1 MAGLSV
7 LVLGCVAAPAA
18 FAAPDFTFDPPSP
31 VACEQVTFTPSV
43 DTEGAMWDYENNDEF
58 VADLT
63 HAFQTEG
70 THTVEMT
77 STNGSPVT
85 HDVVVANAP
94 PVASFHF
101 SPAEPEPGEWIVFES
116 TSTDCDD
123 SVASVAWDFDDGAS
137 STDPN
142 PVHNFETEGS
152 YDVTLTVTDADGASD
167 TETIAVSVVSPNTP
181 PVAGFV
187 WTPSSPV
194 AGGEVQLYSTSADA
208 EGSLASHWDLDGDGQ
223 FDDASGPAATASFA
237 AGDHQVSLLVTDVD
251 GVSRTITR
259 TITVAAPAIV
269 NTSPPAE
276 TTPAETT
283 LATAKPPL
291 MSPFPTVRLVGF
303 AVPRG
308 ARITLL
314 EVRGAP
320 RGARV
325 TVRCSGQGCPFSSR
339 RRIAENGRVRM
350 SAFKRV
356 LVAGARI
363 QVFVRAPGVIGRFVG
378 FRIRAGKR
386 PLRAERCLMPGPT
399 TEPTR
404 CT

>member
-1 MAGLSV
+1 MLMAGLSV

-43 DTEGAMWDYENNDEF
+43 DTEGAMWDYENDDNF
-58 VADLT
+58 VSVLT

-77 STNGSPVT
+77 STNGLPVT
-85 HDVVVANAP
+85 HDVLVANAP
-94 PVASFHF
+94 PVASFSF
-101 SPAEPEPGEWIVFES
+101 SPTEPEPGEWIVFES

-123 SVASVAWDFDDGAS
+123 SVATFAWDFDDGTT
-137 STDPN
+137 STDPT
-142 PVHNFETEGS
+142 PVHKFAAEGS
-152 YDVTLTVTDADGASD
+152 YEVSLTVTDEDGTPDS
-167 TETIAVSVVSPNTP
+167 ETITVSVAKVNRP

-187 WTPSSPV
+187 WTPTTPV
-194 AGGEVQLYSTSADA
+194 AGGEVQLYSTSVDA
-208 EGSLASHWDLDGDGQ
+208 EGGLASHWDLDGDGQ

-237 AGDHQVSLLVTDVD
+237 AGDHHVSLLVTDVD

-259 TITVAAPAIV
+259 TITVAAPVIATS
-269 NTSPPAE
+269 TSP
-276 TTPAETT
+276 PAETT

-356 LVAGARI
+356 LVAGARV

-386 PLRAERCLMPGPT
+386 PLRAERCLMPGAA
-399 TEPTR
+399 TEPSR
-404 CT
+404 CA